1 MHHPTLIRAAQNG
14 DQAAT
19 TQILEGLEGLVYRLA
34 EKRVTCSP
42 DVTAGYGDALD
53 ELRQEG
59 RVAALEALRRYDP
72 DGGARF
78 STYAHARI
86 KGAMA
91 DSANA
96 SSGPTV
102 SADAVATFK
111 GCLGIVGGDIEA
123 AEYLATVL
131 PSRHHRL
138 SAETAHRV
146 RQALE
151 GTESLDGPAH
161 AGDAFVSLNDTLTD
175 PYRYGVPEDLVE
187 PADEARHDQ
196 ARKAALA
203 NALLETLNGNAAR
216 IVRMVF
222 GFEPETHLFNG
233 YDHNGLP
240 IPDHTAIAKE
250 LGITPA
256 TSRQTLKRA
265 LDRLRARVESLALE
279 GVDLDV
285 ELAA

>member
-19 TQILEGLEGLVYRLA
+19 AEILESLEGLVYRLA
-34 EKRVTCSP
+34 ERRVSRSTGI
-42 DVTAGYGDALD
+42 TAGYGDALD
-53 ELRQEG
+53 DLRQEG
-59 RVAALEALRRYDP
+59 RVAALEALHRYDP

-86 KGAMA
+86 KGAMS

-96 SSGPTV
+96 RSGPTI
-102 SADAVATFK
+102 SPSAVATFK
-111 GCLGIVGGDIEA
+111 GCLGVVGGDMEA

-131 PSRHHRL
+131 PSSHHRL
-138 SAETAHRV
+138 SAETAHMV

-151 GTESLDGPAH
+151 DAESLDGPAH
-161 AGDAFVSLNDTLTD
+161 AGDTFVSVGDTMAD
-175 PYRYGVPEDLVE
+175 PHRYGVPEDLVE
-187 PADEARHDQ
+187 PADVAHHDR

-203 NALLETLNGNAAR
+203 RALLETLNGNAAR

-233 YDHNGLP
+233 YDRDGLP
-240 IPDHTAIAKE
+240 IPDHAAIADA

-265 LDRLRARVESLALE
+265 LDRLRAAVESLVLE